1 MGALYVRCHARPL
14 VQDWTRV
21 TTLVLIIIILLVTA
35 IEGWTLADVL
45 AVIAAGAAAG
55 ASAAPGGRGTAS

>member
-1 MGALYVRCHARPL
+1 MDALCVRCQARPWL
-14 VQDWTRV
+14 QDRTRV

-45 AVIAAGAAAG
+45 AVIAAAAAF
-55 ASAAPGGRGTAS
+55 AAPGGRGTAS